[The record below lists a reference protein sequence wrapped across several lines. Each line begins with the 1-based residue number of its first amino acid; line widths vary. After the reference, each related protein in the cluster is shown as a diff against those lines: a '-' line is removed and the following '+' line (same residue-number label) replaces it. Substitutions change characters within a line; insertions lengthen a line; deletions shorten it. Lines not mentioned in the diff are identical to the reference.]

1 MLVPIVAILI
11 KGGLDEAMVKFFGGV
26 APAFVGG
33 EGVIHGGGLPI
44 VGTGEDHVG

>member
-33 EGVIHGGGLPI
+33 EGVIRGGLPI